1 VGVPLE
7 GPNPMGFS
15 NAGCT
20 AAGQR

>member
-15 NAGCT
+15 NAGCS